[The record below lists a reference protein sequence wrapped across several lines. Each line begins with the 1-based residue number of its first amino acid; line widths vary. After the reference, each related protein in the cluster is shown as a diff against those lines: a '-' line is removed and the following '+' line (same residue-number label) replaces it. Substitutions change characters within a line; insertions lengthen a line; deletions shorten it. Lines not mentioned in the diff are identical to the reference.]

1 MPANRGCRKL
11 CFDCPYLNFLG
22 SSVSLGARYH
32 RTKMELIMEF
42 LKKLYKK
49 MKPADYILYSA
60 IILGGILLDQLTKWL
75 SVKFLAVTDTVPLI
89 KGVLHLTYVENTGAA
104 FGMLKDQRWVFILV
118 STVTII
124 AFLAYLYLGHAGSR
138 LYGIAFSMII
148 SGGIGNMI
156 DRLALGY
163 VVDFIDF
170 RLINFAVFNGADSF
184 VCVGAGIMILALI
197 LELRSEALAAK
208 KSKAAV
214 ADKAK
219 GAVAEKLRDT
229 VAENAK
235 DTEEK

>member
-1 MPANRGCRKL
+1 
-11 CFDCPYLNFLG
+11 
-22 SSVSLGARYH
+22 
-32 RTKMELIMEF
+32 MEF

-49 MKPADYILYSA
+49 MSPVDYILYSA

-75 SVKFLAVTDTVPLI
+75 SVKFLMLTDTVPLI

-104 FGMLKDQRWVFILV
+104 FGMLKDQRWVFILI

-124 AFLAYLYLGHAGSR
+124 AFLFYLYLGHAESR
-138 LYGIAFSMII
+138 LFGISFAMII

-184 VCVGAGIMILALI
+184 VCVGAGLMILALL
-197 LELRSEALAAK
+197 LELKQEAAIAKEKAAK
-208 KSKAAV
+208 VTEKA
-214 ADKAK
+214 
-219 GAVAEKLRDT
+219 
-229 VAENAK
+229 
-235 DTEEK
+235 EEKEEK